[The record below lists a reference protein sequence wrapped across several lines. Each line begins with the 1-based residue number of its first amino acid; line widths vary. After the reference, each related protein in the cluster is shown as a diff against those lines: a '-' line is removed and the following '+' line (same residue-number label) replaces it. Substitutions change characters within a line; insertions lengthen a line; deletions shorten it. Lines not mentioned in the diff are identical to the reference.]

1 MYGIYINLLPP
12 SKKKPMPDKSD
23 GKASPDRVRLRQKT
37 VVSCDDI
44 HERCDYINKC
54 MQQRQPVDMRQ
65 VMNLFKLTE
74 MYNQAVSR
82 KTA

>member
-1 MYGIYINLLPP
+1 MPKQIRRK
-12 SKKKPMPDKSD
+12 SKPE
-23 GKASPDRVRLRQKT
+23 RVRLRQKT

-65 VMNLFKLTE
+65 IMNLFKLTE
-74 MYNQAVSR
+74 MYNEAVSR
-82 KTA
+82 KTS